1 MHPTMCVCIHCTI
14 PCALQVPGKA
24 SRDAVLRILKAEG
37 FASIVA
43 MRKPLLSTVNKR
55 KRKQF
60 ALGHRGYDWGNVV
73 WSDEKVFNVRPGE
86 KVRCWWRRSG
96 NKYAA
101 KYVRTTVAHPQSL
114 MVWAAMDSSGG
125 ICLRRCP
132 PRVNAVKYQELL
144 GTALSFIRRRCVPD
158 AWAILLGT
166 CVYIAMSFPS
176 HATGVNQSGSC
187 RTEPHHTEL

>member
-1 MHPTMCVCIHCTI
+1 MHPTMCVCIHYTI
-14 PCALQVPGKA
+14 PCSLQVPGKA

-132 PRVNAVKYQELL
+132 PRVNAVPVTRNCWGLL
-144 GTALSFIRRRCVPD
+144 C
-158 AWAILLGT
+158 
-166 CVYIAMSFPS
+166 PS
-176 HATGVNQSGSC
+176 SGVGVSLMHGRFCWVLVSTLPC
-187 RTEPHHTEL
+187 HFHHMPQG